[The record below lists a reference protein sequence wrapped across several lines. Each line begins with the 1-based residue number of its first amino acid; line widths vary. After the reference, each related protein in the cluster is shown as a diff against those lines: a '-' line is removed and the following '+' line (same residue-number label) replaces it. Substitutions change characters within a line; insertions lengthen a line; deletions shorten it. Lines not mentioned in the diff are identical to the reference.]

1 MNKLKR
7 FISSTLLTIM
17 LVSIILPLFK
27 IEVQAAGT
35 WTPYNPLLWRENSIN
50 DDYTISVDYKSLKI
64 DLLKEFSMGTA
75 HIGDSVYYEK
85 WNNGQGFDA
94 TVNCDIA
101 GDITFGNETS
111 NKMYSDYNRLPSN
124 ESISSDCEESS
135 CILMKKF
142 ILQVKHES
150 GNAIYKIGNLVISDF
165 ETQLAIALGIDDVG
179 SLLPVYSREYHWKDE
194 NNNSKVFI
202 GCDFDIVNKYYI
214 YYTCSATR
222 DSGQDDDFSMNI
234 FRSKTFIAPIKDH
247 YFDGSNIQDAEK
259 STGTGEDRYLMNI
272 SNIVEALSK
281 DGDINIFTEIFNDVS
296 VIDKYK
302 ENLQLINTLVNYH
315 QRDDENWVVSSE
327 KDFVLMPSYSRSK
340 DDFGTTIIFEESYY
354 GSNGDYVA
362 GECAQY
368 CESLFNITEPFIAW
382 GDVNEA
388 TGTSGFTVDGEFDNE
403 GSKALANTCAHII
416 GDSVNANP
424 TDSTTITTDVLAK
437 LDSVQGC
444 GKGTFLYT
452 LLETHQSVLKECIEQ
467 QVVEQDIFNDDNF
480 KLTDSST
487 NFQILNTIL
496 ICSVQRVVSNSTM
509 PSYIM
514 AGSRKVYID
523 TSYTGSRKDKNNEY
537 YISGLYDSLND
548 YQKAV
553 LAVSYHNKIAELQAA
568 NNVATLKFIDSKGK
582 SILADAKSNYSIDN
596 FDMSKVDGLPENTK
610 SLVEKYSTD
619 DLINT
624 GSVTNVARNAHV
636 LTKYCIA
643 TSLYGNSEDLTKED
657 NIFAVYNENL
667 EALIKP
673 QWTYD
678 DGQRDYFSLMPEYMK
693 LFGEDGSG
701 YTVMLGHE
709 NNWIRLT
716 NLLYNV
722 EYAFET
728 LAFSEFGNKLEAT
741 PEQIEEWFNG
751 STDNNIFDWID
762 NTSGLSA
769 YESSA
774 VDMKFS
780 SDDYSINLLRSI
792 IELHYM
798 CEFLEIGQGDWS
810 PVIDTYLRIYD
821 SHEKFFQQLEKNPH
835 IYQKAD
841 TGKMS
846 VEEPLGMFFNLQEGK
861 VTDQWA
867 KGFALSSLYVP
878 METNLYDANS
888 VAFVN
893 DPGWISDF
901 YYKYAFY
908 RKALYINTDNSV
920 LVNQFVSG
928 STTSGKRVA
937 TLNDLLNYDRDIVLT
952 IDDNFYNANEI
963 NDVISKLDYTGM
975 RNTVGSPDTAEGWDA
990 VEGWVGDMFDLNAA
1004 NVLKTGD
1011 YSYYSSSLADNVIKF
1026 GRENDPLDLTANIV
1040 DGYVLS
1046 QKEILGDANGEG
1058 SVLNEYEYSTKQSY
1072 GVVSAVYRSPELYNE
1087 CLKAIASDNAIF
1099 KSSKAIAS
1107 TPGTTS
1113 SDWRSIYNYYMLAN
1127 LDEQMKNDT
1136 ASTLD
1141 LDAPIF
1147 CDLFGNIVTESGLVI
1162 IPAAANAT
1170 LCGKN
1175 WNPYTVGWSE
1185 YYNNG
1190 NRIPVDEFSDE
1201 VYTWLIG
1208 RTFETSNKQDGNGI
1222 ATNEESKKVNAGGFF
1237 EVDSTGVLVLRTT
1250 SLTSNNISAIVQ
1262 WNSLNKNSTIIKQLF
1277 FNDAYFNKA
1286 IKLYDYRICH
1296 LVVET
1301 LRGAPIEYIDYAFE
1315 GLSGNQDISKYG
1327 VFMAY
1332 KFEEILN
1339 AMMPITNGENTGGNS
1354 IVTMANL
1361 AFIPGIEVIMLY
1373 VFKVIFA
1380 VLIVALV
1387 VQLYMD
1393 AVKNSL
1399 GFKSVGKFIVTCVMV
1414 IVAFTLLPTLVSW
1427 SYYKSNKD
1435 LLHEEA
1441 GYIMMLNYV
1450 KEFDGSE
1457 IGITNVTT
1465 PETQTELY
1473 IKLDDV
1479 SIDWWTIIDD
1489 VLFKNTYNS
1498 VTDLY
1503 KEQAFDNPLYGQ
1515 KDVQVKGDGMYIDVQ
1530 DVYDSTDIVYKP
1542 ISNMLMNNM
1551 YVYDYNYNNPDSTQE
1566 ILTTNSAM
1574 SFTSPYY
1581 VILDQLI
1588 ANINEYNTSR
1598 DITAYSWSV
1607 GSNGHIMT
1615 YDVISPYLLSDEFL
1629 DEGFDILGMNR
1640 ILKTGNNTPLYNFA
1654 YNDYELNRM
1663 ELSLWYPTEMS
1674 ESIKQEKI
1682 EELYD
1687 YTRDYIADNAEILG
1701 KIPDEVF
1708 LKVMAMQIAIKYNQL
1723 FNIPF
1728 AQSIELMNVDSRDLM
1743 RFMVGDNESIYKYFS
1758 YSFAR
1763 FTYEEAGGIG
1773 IILSSFL
1780 TVVLWLTGFI
1790 KPLFMILILGLLIIN
1805 VVFRK
1810 LLFKKDSKCIEGY
1823 LIGSACLVCAN
1834 YAYSIMLKVT
1844 MSINSLGFG
1853 SVLSLLLGLLTQ
1865 IVYIV
1870 VLVLIMVIEVK
1881 DWKNSG
1887 FNEFVAI
1894 GSNITSGLLKARSLV
1909 ADKII
1914 SRTNEAYKD
1923 THQSRRYSNDKYD
1936 RQSVQNML
1944 DRDAEREERGTFST
1958 N

>member
-35 WTPYNPLLWRENSIN
+35 TYITSPSYIADAKYLSEFTYGTQSLGAQLQRPGTNLSTSYLTIPITLNIEKGSENTGKYLGWNSSGVSSTEYDENSFNNIR
-50 DDYTISVDYKSLKI
+50 TIDTDESGYYNFFNILKSLSVGGKQNVLASI
-64 DLLKEFSMGTA
+64 GDIKSEDLLSKFKEEMG
-75 HIGDSVYYEK
+75 
-85 WNNGQGFDA
+85 
-94 TVNCDIA
+94 
-101 GDITFGNETS
+101 
-111 NKMYSDYNRLPSN
+111 YS
-124 ESISSDCEESS
+124 E
-135 CILMKKF
+135 
-142 ILQVKHES
+142 
-150 GNAIYKIGNLVISDF
+150 ISDVDL
-165 ETQLAIALGIDDVG
+165 TNKII
-179 SLLPVYSREYHWKDE
+179 PVYSCFYDWNPQDDSAKTY
-194 NNNSKVFI
+194 I
-202 GCDFDIVNKYYI
+202 GCDFDVDKLTYVYYVI
-214 YYTCSATR
+214 TVAR
-222 DSGQDDDFSMNI
+222 DSMTEDDFLMSI
-234 FRSKTFIAPIKDH
+234 FMYNNFIAPA
-247 YFDGSNIQDAEK
+247 NK
-259 STGTGEDRYLMNI
+259 SFY
-272 SNIVEALSK
+272 
-281 DGDINIFTEIFNDVS
+281 
-296 VIDKYK
+296 
-302 ENLQLINTLVNYH
+302 
-315 QRDDENWVVSSE
+315 
-327 KDFVLMPSYSRSK
+327 
-340 DDFGTTIIFEESYY
+340 IFEEKESERKTVEL
-354 GSNGDYVA
+354 GDTNFEFTPNSKYSDNIVKVA
-362 GECAQY
+362 EHLIMDGDTNLIT
-368 CESLFNITEPFIAW
+368 SLFSGQSLTNEQWIRISRFNQILNYDNSGEEGYVRSNAMLVAIPTQDCQDANFHTVNIVGKNDSSVSEHGFLKYESKFDINDGLIAW
-382 GDVNEA
+382 GDLNEA
-388 TGTSGFTVDGEFDNE
+388 TGTSGFKVEGQSDETMSIARLCGDIISYAVNVDVTDATGTT
-403 GSKALANTCAHII
+403 SKVLSQLSSHNN
-416 GDSVNANP
+416 GD
-424 TDSTTITTDVLAK
+424 
-437 LDSVQGC
+437 
-444 GKGTFLYT
+444 GTFLYE
-452 LLETHQSVLKECIEQ
+452 LLETFSGKLDNAIAQQNVFQNAMDGDKLNLSESSSNFDILNNILIYSVKCIVDDSEMLKECYLGERTLEISTNSTGKNNSNG
-467 QVVEQDIFNDDNF
+467 V
-480 KLTDSST
+480 TDSIYS
-487 NFQILNTIL
+487 LY
-496 ICSVQRVVSNSTM
+496 NSL
-509 PSYIM
+509 S
-514 AGSRKVYID
+514 
-523 TSYTGSRKDKNNEY
+523 
-537 YISGLYDSLND
+537 D

-553 LAVSYHNKIAELQAA
+553 LSVSYYSKVNELNAV
-568 NNVATLKFIDSKGK
+568 NHKSTLKFIYDKGK
-582 SILADAKSNYSIDN
+582 SVLSNAKSTYSIDN
-596 FDMSKVDGLPENTK
+596 FDMTKVDGLPENTK

-741 PEQIEEWFNG
+741 PEQIEAWFNG
-751 STDNNIFDWID
+751 STDDNIFDWID

-1503 KEQAFDNPLYGQ
+1503 EEQAFDNPLYGQ